1 MTEHQE
7 SGDDDAV
14 ERTPPEQ
21 DDDDPGAEPIVVP
34 RPGAPSIPMDPPDDA
49 DG

>member
-21 DDDDPGAEPIVVP
+21 DDDPGAEPIVVP